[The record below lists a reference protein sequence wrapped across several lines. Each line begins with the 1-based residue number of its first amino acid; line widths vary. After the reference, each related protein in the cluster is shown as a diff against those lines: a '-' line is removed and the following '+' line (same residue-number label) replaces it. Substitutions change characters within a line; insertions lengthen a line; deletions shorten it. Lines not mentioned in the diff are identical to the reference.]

1 MTVVLLAATA
11 CSGSRD
17 YAVPDKAC
25 GVTVDSDSLSPLLP
39 NGKKLTQ
46 KSYDAGP
53 ESPRCRLLVDQNLA
67 VYLSG
72 DVVAGD
78 VDPVKVQDQALVRLG
93 SPAAADIGDEA
104 VIADRGAMA
113 VASCAYKGKQQ
124 KFAVLI
130 QLQKNVPEKASERRN
145 ALRSFLRSYFPKA
158 MEKQGCR

>member
-1 MTVVLLAATA
+1 M
-11 CSGSRD
+11 
-17 YAVPDKAC
+17 
-25 GVTVDSDSLSPLLP
+25 TVDSDSLSPLLP

-53 ESPRCRLLVDQNLA
+53 ESPRCRLLVDQNLV

-78 VDPVKVQDQALVRLG
+78 VDPIKVQDQALARLG

-113 VASCAYKGKQQ
+113 VAGCAYKGKQQ